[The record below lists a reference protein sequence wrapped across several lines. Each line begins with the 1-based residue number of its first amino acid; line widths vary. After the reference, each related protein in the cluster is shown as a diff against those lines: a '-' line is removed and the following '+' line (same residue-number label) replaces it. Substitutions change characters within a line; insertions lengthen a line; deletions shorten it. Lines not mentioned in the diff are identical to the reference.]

1 MAGKNNFNGL
11 IIIIEW
17 HDSIPSH
24 HSHLY
29 FNECIHLPSWPETQ
43 IFFTI
48 SMVLKKNMSDE
59 IPIKSIKTKKRTVRN
74 KMNTKSDNHTVYTQC
89 AKNRSTNC
97 FFFFSLD
104 ISRVPSTISYDEW
117 VYTIDFDDIMKTK
130 RHASFWAMESLVR

>member
-1 MAGKNNFNGL
+1 
-11 IIIIEW
+11 
-17 HDSIPSH
+17 
-24 HSHLY
+24 
-29 FNECIHLPSWPETQ
+29 
-43 IFFTI
+43 
-48 SMVLKKNMSDE
+48 MVLKKNMSDE

-74 KMNTKSDNHTVYTQC
+74 KMNTKSDNHPVYTQC

-130 RHASFWAMESLVR
+130 RHASF